1 MSGATQELKQI
12 IEACD
17 RAITSED
24 FDTLMTYY
32 AEDATLVV
40 KPGMNAHGK
49 DQIRRA
55 FVAIADYFKHSMVVK
70 QGAMTVVE
78 GGDTALVLMQTMLHT
93 RDDEGEPVVTER
105 RATYV
110 FRYTGGNWLCVV
122 DNSYGTDLID
132 GATGT

>member
-1 MSGATQELKQI
+1 MQTALQELKQI

-32 AEDATLVV
+32 ADDATLVV
-40 KPGMNAHGK
+40 KPGMNATGK
-49 DQIRRA
+49 AQIRRA
-55 FVAIADYFKHSMVVK
+55 FVAIAEHFKNSMIVK
-70 QGAMTVVE
+70 QGATTVVE
-78 GGDTALVLMQTMLHT
+78 GGDTALVLMQTLLHT
-93 RDDEGEPVVTER
+93 KDDTGSPQVIER

-110 FRYTGGNWLCVV
+110 FRRAAGSWLCVV

-132 GATGT
+132 ELGSA